1 MVIKK
6 KGIARWV
13 TFILFLTCADQLI
26 KLIIY
31 HNYMAH
37 TFPII
42 ENFIS
47 FTPHFNEDISWFNAK
62 YDLNMGLGIITLL
75 TIAVLIF
82 ALYQAKIHYME
93 YQEQTLAVAGYS
105 TFISGVLASVLDKIL
120 WGTSLDYIKFRN
132 WFIFDL
138 KDLYLDLG
146 SLLFMIGYII
156 FEVKKHKA
164 LGQEVKG

>member
-1 MVIKK
+1 M
-6 KGIARWV
+6 GIARWV

-62 YDLNMGLGIITLL
+62 YDLNMGWGMITLL
-75 TIAVLIF
+75 TIAILIYI
-82 ALYQAKIHYME
+82 LYQAKIYYIE
-93 YQEQTLAVAGYS
+93 YQEQTLAIAGYS
-105 TFISGVLASVLDKIL
+105 ILISGASASILDKIL
-120 WGTSLDYIKFRN
+120 WGTSLDYIEIKN

-138 KDLYLDLG
+138 KDSYIKLG
-146 SLLFMIGYII
+146 SLLFIIGYII
-156 FEVKKHKA
+156 FKVKKYKA